1 MNNLML
7 KDTDV
12 SLIWSYE
19 NKQLFPSGST
29 CGVYNGL
36 LPWNSKDGENTG
48 SNESLT
54 IDLSSYNHS
63 ACLISIFDDNTL
75 NNISLDIKLSIA
87 NLTNDDFTQAGSGI
101 IGPIF
106 RLGLHYFPFR
116 LNQAT
121 IKIDEISDDYGT
133 GAGVTYNVNWSVL
146 LLS

>member
-1 MNNLML
+1 MNNLIL

-36 LPWNSKDGENTG
+36 LPWNSKNAENTG
-48 SNESLT
+48 ANESFT

-63 ACLISIFDDNTL
+63 ACLISIFEDN
-75 NNISLDIKLSIA
+75 SVGVAMDVKLSIS
-87 NLTNDDFTQAGSGI
+87 NFTNDDFQQFFSSGI
-101 IGPIF
+101 APIF
-106 RLGLHYFPFR
+106 RSGLHYFPFR
-116 LNQAT
+116 LNEAT

>member
-1 MNNLML
+1 MNNLVL

-29 CGVYNGL
+29 CGVYTGL
-36 LPWNSKDGENTG
+36 LPWNSKTAQNIGDT
-48 SNESLT
+48 ESFT

-63 ACLISIFDDNTL
+63 ACLISIFEDNSL
-75 NNISLDIKLSIA
+75 NNITMDIKILIP
-87 NLTNDDFTQAGSGI
+87 NLTNDDFSQAPSPI
-101 IGPIF
+101 TGPIF
-106 RLGLHYFPFR
+106 RSGLHYFPFR
-116 LNQAT
+116 LNEAT
-121 IKIDEISDDYGT
+121 IKIDEQSDDYGT